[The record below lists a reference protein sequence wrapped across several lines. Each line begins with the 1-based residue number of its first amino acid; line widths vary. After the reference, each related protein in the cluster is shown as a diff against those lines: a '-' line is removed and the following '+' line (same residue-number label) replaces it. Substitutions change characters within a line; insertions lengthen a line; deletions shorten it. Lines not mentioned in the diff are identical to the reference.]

1 MQVYLFIYCLSPLVD
16 FISNQFS
23 FVAVP
28 TQKTA
33 LQALYSAT
41 NGANWKYPGWTP
53 STDLC
58 NGFDFED
65 NNHVRCDD
73 LGNVVSM

>member
-1 MQVYLFIYCLSPLVD
+1 VQVYLFIVYHLELAL
-16 FISNQFS
+16 FLINFS
-23 FVAVP
+23 FIAVP
-28 TQKTA
+28 AQKTA
-33 LQALYSAT
+33 LQALYTAT